1 MLAEVEVLGH
11 LRHRN
16 IVRLLGWCTDG
27 EDTLLL
33 YEYMP
38 NGSLDDLLH
47 GAAGA
52 GAAGKA
58 GLDWDARHRIAV
70 GVA

>member
-16 IVRLLGWCTDG
+16 IIRLLGWCTDK
-27 EDTLLL
+27 EATLLL

-47 GAAGA
+47 GAAGV
-52 GAAGKA
+52 GTPGKV
-58 GLDWDARHRIAV
+58 GLD
-70 GVA
+70 